1 MPSLILTAFLIVL
14 VAQVV
19 SWIGESVLCD
29 FAYALYLRTINS
41 SLVRQQSRLK
51 TELLKTKQELAKTS
65 AQDQFA
71 KWAKLRR
78 SVDKML
84 SDLEKLNSK
93 LSSGKTTFTIAFRV
107 FLWIFVNIPQ
117 YGIAWRYRS
126 KPVFWLPQ
134 GWFNP
139 IVTWWLA
146 FPFAPK
152 GSVSVMTWTWACKY
166 VLQISNEAV
175 KVIICEFL
183 FPSSVSY
190 AFVTQCLMNVFSAS
204 VSSSAS

>member
-1 MPSLILTAFLIVL
+1 MHRINLRNGRNWDGVWIKCYQTSRNSVCLTFSQPFTVLNYSLFP
-14 VAQVV
+14 
-19 SWIGESVLCD
+19 D
-29 FAYALYLRTINS
+29 
-41 SLVRQQSRLK
+41 
-51 TELLKTKQELAKTS
+51 
-65 AQDQFA
+65 
-71 KWAKLRR
+71 
-78 SVDKML
+78 
-84 SDLEKLNSK
+84 SK

-166 VLQISNEAV
+166 VLQIGNEAV

-183 FPSSVSY
+183 FPLSVSY
-190 AFVTQCLMNVFSAS
+190 AFVSQCLMNVFSAS
-204 VSSSAS
+204 VFPSAS